1 MDQRALAPPHGLSQR
16 ATSFI
21 ASQCQGIHQMPL
33 LTLGPGRSCPARR
46 RASAT
51 GTFDRPG
58 TSLHSGPSAPF
69 PRQRTARTARPGAPR
84 SFVNPYSRCPTSRT
98 GTPEGTAARTLSST
112 RNHLP
117 SRDRRPTLAGGAWWR
132 RTGSNR
138 RPPACKA
145 GALPA
150 ELRPRSSAVADGRM
164 SGTGRGMPQASSSGG
179 PGRTRTSDLTLIKR
193 AL

>member
-150 ELRPRSSAVADGRM
+150 ELRPLLRPADRSARHPG
-164 SGTGRGMPQASSSGG
+164 SSPAYGG

>member
-1 MDQRALAPPHGLSQR
+1 MDSVGDHPCGWGCPIRRSMDQRALAPPHGLSQR

-98 GTPEGTAARTLSST
+98 GTPEGTAARTLFFHEEPPPIPRPAT
-112 RNHLP
+112 HPRG
-117 SRDRRPTLAGGAWWR
+117 RRLV
-132 RTGSNR
+132 
-138 RPPACKA
+138 
-145 GALPA
+145 
-150 ELRPRSSAVADGRM
+150 EADGIEPTTPCLQSRC
-164 SGTGRGMPQASSSGG
+164 SPS
-179 PGRTRTSDLTLIKR
+179 
-193 AL
+193 